1 MIKNSSTLSHYLMEW
16 TMIVVIDVVNKT
28 GIFFFS
34 CQCSFI
40 HHKSMEIHDIS
51 EFINKSLLRTHLIKA
66 PINYFSFQSKA
77 RPAPAQ
83 RQSSRAD
90 VATRMRAK
98 WSDVQ
103 VVCEAMIRVLLWYIG
118 FRIAIWRLFCKF
130 LFYNFHKWSNYF

>member
-1 MIKNSSTLSHYLMEW
+1 
-16 TMIVVIDVVNKT
+16 
-28 GIFFFS
+28 
-34 CQCSFI
+34 
-40 HHKSMEIHDIS
+40 MEIHDIS
-51 EFINKSLLRTHLIKA
+51 EFINKYLVRTHLIKA

-103 VVCEAMIRVLLWYIG
+103 VVCEAMIRVLLWYILDLG
-118 FRIAIWRLFCKF
+118 LQYEDCFVSFFFIIFKNYSIIFKL
-130 LFYNFHKWSNYF
+130 LVSLLISN